1 MAKQRSREEWAATIE
16 AAVKSGLKISEFCR
30 KNDIAVNHFYRYA
43 LLLGYTSGGKR
54 TEKWF
59 TTASGASEKSV
70 PSMKDNPALVPVP
83 VQTVRMAWESTD
95 VSPAQSQ
102 ISIFHD
108 SFRIDIGE
116 GFSQDTL
123 RRVLEVVRNA

>member
-1 MAKQRSREEWAATIE
+1 MAKRKSREEWAETIE
-16 AAVKSGLKISEFCR
+16 AAARSGLRISEFCR
-30 KNDIAVNHFYRYA
+30 KNEVSTNYFYRYA

-59 TTASGASEKSV
+59 AAVSRTSENGALSTDV
-70 PSMKDNPALVPVP
+70 QALVPVP

-95 VSPAQSQ
+95 IPPVQPQ
-102 ISIFHD
+102 ISILHD
-108 SFRIDIGE
+108 SFRIDIGD